1 LLCFKVYYYGRS
13 PAGFKTRIIY
23 FFYLIIMNVGFD
35 GITNLERDLLYTLKQ
50 NKNLICVLYLI
61 LVYII
66 ICINLD
72 IFLLYYYNN

>member
-1 LLCFKVYYYGRS
+1 
-13 PAGFKTRIIY
+13 
-23 FFYLIIMNVGFD
+23 MNVGFD

-50 NKNLICVLYLI
+50 NKNLICVLYLF